1 MEMII
6 YVALEC
12 KRKLEKGSPK
22 YLTNFQ
28 GTKI

>member
-1 MEMII
+1 MII

-12 KRKLEKGSPK
+12 KRKLEKGRPK

>member
-1 MEMII
+1 MII

-12 KRKLEKGSPK
+12 KRKLEKGRPK
-22 YLTNFQ
+22 YLQNFR

>member
-1 MEMII
+1 MII

-12 KRKLEKGSPK
+12 KRKLEKGRPK
-22 YLTNFQ
+22 YLKNFK